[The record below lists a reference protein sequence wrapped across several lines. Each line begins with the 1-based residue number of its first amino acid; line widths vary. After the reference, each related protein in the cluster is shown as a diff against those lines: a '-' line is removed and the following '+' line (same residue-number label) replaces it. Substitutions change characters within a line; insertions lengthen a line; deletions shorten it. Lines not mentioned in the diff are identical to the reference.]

1 MLLGSKP
8 LSEMSND
15 EMLAAI
21 EELRSKREAL
31 RAEAIA
37 KKKRETETGVKEP
50 KTPRVKTPKDDPLAN
65 IARMLLEDKDE

>member
-1 MLLGSKP
+1 MILGSKP
-8 LSEMSND
+8 LSEMSNE

-37 KKKRETETGVKEP
+37 KKQKNAETAVKER
-50 KTPRVKTPKDDPLAN
+50 KPRTPKASPMDDILRAAMEEN
-65 IARMLLEDKDE
+65 EKDD